1 MSCLK
6 SSMTLVSRQSKMKS
20 LSSTLVVL
28 LGLFCLLKS
37 IPLHQFYLLR
47 NTRNTLGHKSL
58 KTNTI
63 EGASQAK
70 GLSPAPAQELEGV
83 ISIPSL
89 QKRLSSP
96 SSKRLTKGASYPTL
110 NVSLGSGALNTT
122 RVTQRLSKSESTSS
136 LRGPKHETKS
146 MTLFQRS
153 EKSSSGPFST
163 SSKSREL

>member
-1 MSCLK
+1 MA
-6 SSMTLVSRQSKMKS
+6 LVSRQSKMKY

-37 IPLHQFYLLR
+37 IPLHQLYLLR
-47 NTRNTLGHKSL
+47 NSSSTRNTRGHKSL

-63 EGASQAK
+63 DTVSQAK
-70 GLSPAPAQELEGV
+70 ELSPAHAQELGEV

-96 SSKRLTKGASYPTL
+96 SSKKLTKGASYPTL

-136 LRGPKHETKS
+136 LRGPRHETKS
-146 MTLFQRS
+146 MTLFQPS
-153 EKSSSGPFST
+153 EKNSSGPSFMN
-163 SSKSREL
+163 SKSREL

>member
-1 MSCLK
+1 
-6 SSMTLVSRQSKMKS
+6 MKS
-20 LSSTLVVL
+20 LSSTLVAL

-47 NTRNTLGHKSL
+47 NTRDTRNTQGHKSL
-58 KTNTI
+58 KTSMIDTV
-63 EGASQAK
+63 SQAK
-70 GLSPAPAQELEGV
+70 ELSPAPVQELGEV

-96 SSKRLTKGASYPTL
+96 SSRILTKGASYPTL

-136 LRGPKHETKS
+136 LRGPRHETKS
-146 MTLFQRS
+146 MTLFQPS
-153 EKSSSGPFST
+153 EKNSSGPSFM

>member
-1 MSCLK
+1 
-6 SSMTLVSRQSKMKS
+6 MTLVSRQSKMKS

-37 IPLHQFYLLR
+37 IPLHQLYLLR
-47 NTRNTLGHKSL
+47 NTRDTRNTLGHKNL
-58 KTNTI
+58 KTSTTDI
-63 EGASQAK
+63 ASQVK
-70 GLSPAPAQELEGV
+70 GLSPAPAQELEKV

-96 SSKRLTKGASYPTL
+96 SSKKLTKGASYPTL
-110 NVSLGSGALNTT
+110 NASLGSGALNTT

-146 MTLFQRS
+146 MMLFQPS
-153 EKSSSGPFST
+153 EKSSSGPSYT

>member
-1 MSCLK
+1 MA
-6 SSMTLVSRQSKMKS
+6 LVSRQSKMKY

-37 IPLHQFYLLR
+37 IPLHQLYFLRNSSSTR
-47 NTRNTLGHKSL
+47 NTRGHKSL

-63 EGASQAK
+63 DTVSQAK
-70 GLSPAPAQELEGV
+70 ELSPAHAQELGEV

-89 QKRLSSP
+89 QKRLSLP
-96 SSKRLTKGASYPTL
+96 SSRILTKGASYPTL

-136 LRGPKHETKS
+136 LRGPRHETKS
-146 MTLFQRS
+146 TTLFQPS
-153 EKSSSGPFST
+153 EKNSSGPSFM